1 MKKKSILAWLLI
13 LAMLLGMA
21 GCGED
26 PEPTTAPTTEAT
38 EPPTTEPP
46 GPDMSFYEG
55 GIAQLESAENLDLL
69 VKIESTTTI
78 SGEEHK
84 EKDTYEILYQGLQ
97 GESLVAN
104 VKENWTFCGET
115 TEIVYTYADGNTYLD
130 LEGGQFKSPDTTEEF
145 MDLMHPVVPLDASL
159 YQTITV
165 DVGEKETVYT
175 FADPTAAESWLNVE
189 EEEFLSAEATVTIV
203 KNSIKEMTYNVS
215 YEQGISTR
223 NAGYTF
229 QIREIEPVLELT
241 GPESA
246 DTYMETEDILAPV
259 ILQIGY
265 MGMAGGESK
274 TVDANSEIVFSAGGL
289 YLGMQDSYNLHG
301 TGYDFTFKSVSDRNY
316 VDLSNQS
323 EAETIHF
330 EESYFDNTYT
340 MLDSTM
346 EEPETMSGDGLAI
359 GLMADALGATITQFT
374 LGLDRLE
381 TISMDYTAGC
391 VVVEFT
397 GNADAGLA
405 LEDQLSTIVM
415 GGPDEIDSYADG
427 YETVKLEGYLAL
439 DIYTMLPTAYG
450 VSYQGTHRFGS
461 DMADLV
467 LEHTSVIHMPNPKEA
482 YENITGEEMPTEEP
496 EVKPNPVFYKVTDA
510 EGHTMWLLGTIHKGD
525 ERTKYLPKEIY
536 DAFDAS
542 DALAVEYNSD
552 AFNEELEMDEEMQEE
567 YINAMYY
574 TDETTIK
581 DHLMEAV
588 YEDAVLAMKAAG
600 GYSSTMERLKPA
612 MWSVELD
619 NFYLRQG
626 RVLYDEYGVDNQ
638 LMDRA
643 NEQEKTILSV
653 EDDMEHATLLGSF
666 SDELQE
672 FLLMASLYSSSAAH
686 NDGTV
691 ELFEMWCRG
700 DEAELTEY
708 LAEEEAEEEEDTG
721 IEELTEEERAEM
733 TEEEL
738 AIYDRLVELYDKV
751 QAEYEQVLMTER
763 NIDMLAVAEGYLAS
777 GDTVFYAVGLAH
789 LLGEDGLVNTL
800 RNAGYTVE
808 RVTFAQ

>member
-55 GIAQLESAENLDLL
+55 GIAQLESADNLDLL

-104 VKENWTFCGET
+104 AKENWTFCGET

-130 LEGGQFKSPDTTEEF
+130 LEGGQFKSPNTTEEF

-203 KNSIKEMTYNVS
+203 KDSIQEMTYNVS
-215 YEQGISTR
+215 YERGISTR
-223 NAGYTF
+223 NANYTF

-246 DTYMETEDILAPV
+246 DTYMEIEDILAPLV
-259 ILQIGY
+259 LQIGY
-265 MGMAGGESK
+265 VGMGSSK
-274 TVDANSEIVFSAGGL
+274 TKTIDASSDILFYAAGEYLRLQESYNFYGEKTDYIFKSENDWTTV
-289 YLGMQDSYNLHG
+289 YLSGDQDSIDYH
-301 TGYDFTFKSVSDRNY
+301 YE
-316 VDLSNQS
+316 QS
-323 EAETIHF
+323 F
-330 EESYFDNTYT
+330 VDNTYT
-340 MLDSTM
+340 QSDTYSEPSST
-346 EEPETMSGDGLAI
+346 PGDQLAL
-359 GLMADALGATITQFT
+359 GLMADSFNAEATQFT
-374 LGLDRLE
+374 VNIDMLE
-381 TISMDYTAGC
+381 SITMDYTSGC

-405 LEDQLSTIVM
+405 MEDALSYLLMHDPNAI
-415 GGPDEIDSYADG
+415 DELADS
-427 YETVKLEGYLAL
+427 YETVKLEGYIAL

-450 VSYQGTHRFGS
+450 VSYQGTHLFGS
-461 DMADLV
+461 DMADLI

-552 AFNEELEMDEEMQEE
+552 AFNEELEADEEMMEE
-567 YINAMYY
+567 YVNAMYY

-588 YEDAVLAMKAAG
+588 YEDAVLAMKATG
-600 GYSSTMERLKPA
+600 GYSSTMEYLKPA

-653 EDDMEHATLLGSF
+653 EDDMEHATLFGSF

-738 AIYDRLVELYDKV
+738 AIYDRLVELYEKV

-789 LLGEDGLVNTL
+789 LLGEDGLVNAL